1 MSFSLLFRPVR
12 PLLPETMMKRTEGVE
27 PGLQKAV
34 LGGGYSPWLAE
45 EDLWRPLGEKLEK
58 RPF

>member
-12 PLLPETMMKRTEGVE
+12 PLLPETMMKRTEGLE

-34 LGGGYSPWLAE
+34 LGGGYSP
-45 EDLWRPLGEKLEK
+45 
-58 RPF
+58 